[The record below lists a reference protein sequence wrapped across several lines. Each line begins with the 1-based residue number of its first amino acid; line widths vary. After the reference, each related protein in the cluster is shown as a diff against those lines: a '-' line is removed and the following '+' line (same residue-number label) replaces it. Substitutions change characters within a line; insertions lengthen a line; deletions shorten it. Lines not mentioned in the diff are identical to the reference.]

1 MKEIDNQSINALR
14 FLSVDMINNA
24 QSGHPGTAIDAAPMA
39 YELWENQI
47 YFNPMDPHW
56 LNRDRFVLSPGHA
69 SALLYSLLYLN
80 KFDLTLKDLKH
91 FRKLNS
97 KMPGHPEYD
106 HPLEVEATIGS
117 LSQGL
122 GMAVGMA
129 MAEQHMASIYN
140 KPGYNI
146 IDHYTYAIISDGD
159 LMEGLS
165 HEAISIAG
173 DKKLAKL
180 IFLYDSN
187 DVSLDGPLNLST
199 NENVKKRFEAENWDY
214 HFVADGNDL
223 QQLHAAIEGAQK
235 TIWSSIIEVYG
246 TPLAGTNKIHGSVM
260 NKTELQQMR
269 PFYHW
274 HHDPFMIPADI
285 YQNYENKVAQKQ
297 KYYDEWQQL
306 FMAYQKQYPQEA
318 SYLRTSQLNTTN
330 LTYNF
335 CYLLLTPLYQ
345 RL

>member
-1 MKEIDNQSINALR
+1 MKKIDNQSINALR

-24 QSGHPGTAIDAAPMA
+24 QSGYPGTAIDAAPMA

-173 DKKLAKL
+173 DKQLAKL

-199 NENVKKRFEAENWDY
+199 NEKLKNVLKLKI
-214 HFVADGNDL
+214 G
-223 QQLHAAIEGAQK
+223 
-235 TIWSSIIEVYG
+235 III
-246 TPLAGTNKIHGSVM
+246 L
-260 NKTELQQMR
+260 
-269 PFYHW
+269 
-274 HHDPFMIPADI
+274 
-285 YQNYENKVAQKQ
+285 
-297 KYYDEWQQL
+297 
-306 FMAYQKQYPQEA
+306 
-318 SYLRTSQLNTTN
+318 
-330 LTYNF
+330 
-335 CYLLLTPLYQ
+335 
-345 RL
+345 